1 MSLPHIQLMSR
12 RNCCLCEDA
21 RAVVA
26 AAAKQGLCSWET
38 VNVDHDKT
46 LLVRYGMDVP
56 VLLLNGQELCR
67 HRVTADTLQ
76 TVLGGLSAGIA
87 A

>member
-26 AAAKQGLCSWET
+26 AAAEAGLCSWET
-38 VNVDHDKT
+38 VNVDQDKA
-46 LLVRYGMDVP
+46 LLVRFGMDVP
-56 VLLLNGQELCR
+56 VLLVNGKELCR
-67 HRVTADTLQ
+67 HRVLADDLQ
-76 TVLGGLSAGIA
+76 ASLRALNTGVA

>member
-21 RAVVA
+21 KTVVA
-26 AAAKQGLCSWET
+26 AAAEQGLCSWET
-38 VNVDHDKT
+38 VSVDHDKT

-56 VLLLNGQELCR
+56 VVLADGRELCR
-67 HRVTADTLQ
+67 HRVTADVLQ
-76 TVLGGLSAGIA
+76 TALTGLSSGVA